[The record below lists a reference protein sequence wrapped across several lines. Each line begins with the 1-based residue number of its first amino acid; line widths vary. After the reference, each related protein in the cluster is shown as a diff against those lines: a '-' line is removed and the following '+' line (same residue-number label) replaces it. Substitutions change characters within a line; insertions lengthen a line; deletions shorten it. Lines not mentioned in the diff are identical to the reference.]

1 MRLKK
6 YITYSYSLVI
16 LHHCT
21 DSDIAN
27 AFNKYLSSVFS
38 SKVDFV
44 AASETETVPSIFIDD
59 LQVSLIEVET
69 LLLKCDDSNSMGP
82 DQVLSFVLQKASNI
96 LAPLVLELFTHILK
110 NRTWPDVWKV
120 SHITPLHKKGPK
132 SSIENYR
139 PISILCKLSFWS
151 GLFSTFCTPKF

>member
-1 MRLKK
+1 MKNFLDLISNISCSQVRCVQRFPQKGSRGSF
-6 YITYSYSLVI
+6 Y
-16 LHHCT
+16 
-21 DSDIAN
+21 SDIAN

-82 DQVLSFVLQKASNI
+82 DQVPSFVLHKASNI

-110 NRTWPDVWKV
+110 NRTWPDVGK
-120 SHITPLHKKGPK
+120 
-132 SSIENYR
+132 YR
-139 PISILCKLSFWS
+139 
-151 GLFSTFCTPKF
+151 T